1 LKNTLLIFLFIAA
14 IGSNV
19 FAQDSLKRKQLPR
32 EYFITD
38 VSDKLN
44 VALFFLNNKN
54 DFALA
59 GNKNVKLNYSPNDYG
74 VLGISVRLHWLGL
87 AFGYAPKNLQ
97 ENFKGTTS
105 YTNIKLSSY
114 GKKMGFDIYY
124 LDYSGFFL
132 DNTKE
137 LFGPDYQ
144 ARHYIRP
151 DLNTLNIGANY
162 YYIFNH
168 KRYSYRST
176 FIQNEIQKHSA
187 GSFMIN
193 ASLNYF
199 NLNADSSIVPKGI
212 DENKFSPEAKI
223 KKGDFYNLS
232 LMPGYGHTF
241 VAKQKMFLTL
251 SVYGG
256 VNAQQQ
262 HYTSE
267 LKNFNQKV
275 FDAFELIPRAMA
287 RIGIGYNSQKFFT
300 GINAVIDVYNLPL
313 GKNERVIYSV
323 GSASIYFGCHFNLP
337 KSVTKYTDYMK
348 KFPNLNFQKASF

>member
-1 LKNTLLIFLFIAA
+1 MKNTLLIFLFIAA
-14 IGSNV
+14 MGSNA

-38 VSDKLN
+38 ISDKLN
-44 VALFFLNNKN
+44 VGLFFLNNKN
-54 DFALA
+54 DFSLS
-59 GNKNVKLNYSPNDYG
+59 GNKGAKLNYSPNDYG
-74 VLGISVRLHWLGL
+74 VLGINIRLNWLGL

-137 LFGPDYQ
+137 LFGTDYV

-187 GSFMIN
+187 GSFLLN
-193 ASLNYF
+193 GSLNYF
-199 NLNADSSIVPKGI
+199 NLTADSSIVPKHGDTI
-212 DENKFSPEAKI
+212 FSPEAKMR
-223 KKGDFYNLS
+223 KGDFYNLS
-232 LMPGYGHTF
+232 IMPGYGHTF
-241 VAKQKMFLTL
+241 VLKQRFFVTL
-251 SVYGG
+251 SVCGG
-256 VNAQQQ
+256 INLQQQ
-262 HYTSE
+262 HYTSQV
-267 LKNFNQKV
+267 NNQNQV
-275 FDAFELIPRAMA
+275 YNEFAFIPRAMA
-287 RIGIGYNSQKFFT
+287 RSGIGYNSPTFFT
-300 GINAVIDVYNLPL
+300 GFTAVADVYNLPL
-313 GKNERVIYSV
+313 GPREHISYSV
-323 GSASIYFGCHFNLP
+323 GSVSFYLGYHFSLP

-348 KFPNLNFQKASF
+348 KFPNLNFQKASY